1 MRGLGAVGDARRVLG
16 VDPSVRRAGLV
27 VVDVGR
33 GQRPVWVHGEEVRQ
47 GAGDDAERLS
57 ALAQAVARA
66 VAEWRPD
73 LVAVEDAYVGAVGG
87 RSVVLVA
94 AGVGAALG
102 AAAAAGVPV
111 TLVSRARA
119 CQCIGAACRGK
130 APVQRLV
137 GAIVAAAPAGLSQHL
152 ADAAAVALAA
162 VR

>member
-27 VVDVGR
+27 VLELRR
-33 GQRPVWVHGEEVRQ
+33 GARPRWLHGEELRQ
-47 GAGDDAERLS
+47 GSGGDADRLGE
-57 ALAQAVARA
+57 LARA
-66 VAEWRPD
+66 VARLVEEWRPEV
-73 LVAVEDAYVGAVGG
+73 VAVEDAYVGAVAG